1 MHTTAARVLAGVGN
15 GVLTDAVVEVWPR
28 LKLEGGFS
36 AETMRGKREILRCA
50 DFLDSFIES
59 CGGSGIWGNAKVW
72 LEDVVAQDGIPV
84 VVLLYRED
92 KLAAAALGSELMLGG
107 CRMRLGVCGNVTG
120 ERGFFAVPGETEQ
133 EKEKLVQAC
142 ADAMMQTGL
151 LGMVFKRKSVAR
163 VSGEVQRGEHR
174 AWSRTVGFAER
185 IVHDTF
191 QLGQTFD
198 ESVSKLG
205 AHTRR
210 NLRYYRRRS
219 ERELQCSFLPML
231 EGQELRKALVELQC
245 FTDDPVRPGIA
256 KNRIA
261 QVSRDPQAF
270 CMAVRGGDGRWLSW
284 LSGWRVGGRTTID
297 WQCNRSE
304 MQRYSLSTVMRS
316 YLVEHESLLG
326 QSELHFLGGTP
337 HPMYLGFREESC
349 TDLLMVRHAALA
361 QVLRLGAPL
370 MRGVVGLLQA
380 ILPQG
385 ASGSGKRRGGARRD
399 AVIQKVRRVAEILNR
414 TQMG

>member
-1 MHTTAARVLAGVGN
+1 MRITAARVLAGVGN
-15 GVLTDAVVEVWPR
+15 GVLTDAFVEAWPR
-28 LKLEGGFS
+28 LKLQGGFS
-36 AETMRGKREILRCA
+36 AETIRGKREILRCA

-59 CGGSGIWGNAKVW
+59 CGGSGTWGNAKVW
-72 LEDVVAQDGIPV
+72 LEDVVAQDGIPI

-92 KLAAAALGSELMLGG
+92 KLAAVALGSELVLCG

-120 ERGFFAVPGETEQ
+120 ERGFFAVPGKTQ
-133 EKEKLVQAC
+133 EEKQRLVEAC

-151 LGMVFKRKSVAR
+151 LGMVFKLKEVVGA
-163 VSGEVQRGEHR
+163 GDEVQRVERGV
-174 AWSRTVGFAER
+174 WSRTVGFAER

-191 QLGQTFD
+191 RLGRTFD
-198 ESVSKLG
+198 ESVSTLG

-219 ERELQCSFLPML
+219 ERELQCTFLPVL

-270 CMAVRGGDGRWLSW
+270 CMAVRGADGRWLSW
-284 LSGWRVGGRTTID
+284 LSGWRVGRCTTID

-337 HPMYLGFREESC
+337 HSMHLGFREESC

-361 QVLRLGAPL
+361 QMLRLGAPL
-370 MRGVVGLLQA
+370 MRGVVALLQA
-380 ILPQG
+380 ILPRG
-385 ASGSGKRRGGARRD
+385 ESGSGKRRVARRGD
-399 AVIQKVRRVAEILNR
+399 AVVQKVRRMAEILDR